1 MKQLIKDYRRIKN
14 NNFLTFAYFLVSIFS
29 YGYVITHETI
39 GMDDTGIE
47 CYFSDGLAP
56 QVGRWTLFLLNKIFH
71 MSEFTPYFMDLLGV
85 LLLVGSVIIYVIL
98 FKRVT
103 RNQIG
108 TFGCLAFGCLFLS
121 SPFMGE
127 VFIYYLHNGIGL
139 SFFLLSL
146 TGLCMLKVTEKF
158 DWKNLLYASIFVS
171 IAIGCYESFALV
183 YLVQVAFVF
192 LLTEIF
198 KEEKIKFSSFAKQL
212 GLYLIPLIVSVIVR
226 KILPALITLSLGLE
240 MDARG
245 VSHMKYWFLN
255 NPFVIAIDLVF
266 QFILRYFVSGM
277 YFFGVFVF
285 ALMMGIFSVLLIY
298 VTIKKKNIRIFVFGA
313 VMMIIPWLLIPVEL
327 VITPYRACQAVV
339 FLIAAI
345 SMMFFDFIE
354 KHSATHL
361 KSKKFIMGLAGALF
375 LVLLFNQGF
384 SLNKYFYVDELKN
397 KNDERVCRE
406 IALELER
413 NYSLN
418 KPVAFVGEYEMPK
431 EIRKYVYLAP
441 DSDEYKTLSQ
451 TLMFSGIIGF
461 YNYVDNA
468 YGYRIYEIGSQ
479 DPLAWMTWAS
489 LNVNSDEREIYRY
502 FRMLGYSLVPAT
514 SEQIEK
520 AREISAGGEI
530 WPKSGSITETD
541 EMIIVR
547 VGKDR

>member
-285 ALMMGIFSVLLIY
+285 ALMMGIFSVLL
-298 VTIKKKNIRIFVFGA
+298 
-313 VMMIIPWLLIPVEL
+313 
-327 VITPYRACQAVV
+327 
-339 FLIAAI
+339 
-345 SMMFFDFIE
+345 
-354 KHSATHL
+354 
-361 KSKKFIMGLAGALF
+361 
-375 LVLLFNQGF
+375 
-384 SLNKYFYVDELKN
+384 
-397 KNDERVCRE
+397 
-406 IALELER
+406 
-413 NYSLN
+413 
-418 KPVAFVGEYEMPK
+418 
-431 EIRKYVYLAP
+431 
-441 DSDEYKTLSQ
+441 
-451 TLMFSGIIGF
+451 F
-461 YNYVDNA
+461 YN
-468 YGYRIYEIGSQ
+468 
-479 DPLAWMTWAS
+479 
-489 LNVNSDEREIYRY
+489 
-502 FRMLGYSLVPAT
+502 
-514 SEQIEK
+514 
-520 AREISAGGEI
+520 
-530 WPKSGSITETD
+530 
-541 EMIIVR
+541 
-547 VGKDR
+547 